1 VRRVTHLELAM
12 TRHLNEVHVA
22 IAHLIMKHEIHR
34 LVIFCLFFE
43 RVQEG
48 SYRHAKWLAMTHV
61 EQ

>member
-1 VRRVTHLELAM
+1 M

-34 LVIFCLFFE
+34 LAILCLFFE

-48 SYRHAKWLAMTHV
+48 SCRHVKWLAMTHA